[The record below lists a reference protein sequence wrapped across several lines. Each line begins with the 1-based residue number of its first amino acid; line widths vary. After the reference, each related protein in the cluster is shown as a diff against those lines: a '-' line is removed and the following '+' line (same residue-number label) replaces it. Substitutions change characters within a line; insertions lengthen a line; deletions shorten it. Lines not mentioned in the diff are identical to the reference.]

1 MASRMKRT
9 VIMSAEEYD
18 RVMVLLHDALTSQ
31 NIGLKYCRN
40 TFLAE
45 TKDRIERAL
54 DIMECEDCEK
64 E

>member
-1 MASRMKRT
+1 VKRI
-9 VIMSAEEYD
+9 VIMSVDEYD

-31 NIGLKYCRN
+31 NIGLRYCRN

-54 DIMECEDCEK
+54 DIMEREDGGQE
-64 E
+64 

>member
-1 MASRMKRT
+1 
-9 VIMSAEEYD
+9 MSADEYD

-31 NIGLKYCRN
+31 NIGLRYCRN

-54 DIMECEDCEK
+54 DIMEREDGEQND
-64 E
+64 

>member
-1 MASRMKRT
+1 
-9 VIMSAEEYD
+9 MSADEYD
-18 RVMVLLHDALTSQ
+18 RVIVLLHDALISQ

-54 DIMECEDCEK
+54 DIMEREDGDSK
-64 E
+64 